1 VALIAPPLVAPPLV
15 APPLVAPLLV
25 APTLALYVHFPW
37 CVRKCPYCDFNS
49 HALKGEL
56 PEAIYVEALLADLDA
71 QLAVLAARGFEPRPL
86 ASVFMGGGT
95 PSLFSPD
102 AFERLLQGV
111 RARLTLPEGTEVT
124 LEANPG
130 TVERH
135 RFADYRAAGINRVS
149 LGAQSFADA
158 QLERLGRIHAADD
171 TRRAAAELHAAGLA
185 NFNLDLMVALPGQ
198 DEAGALADVEAALAL
213 NPAHVSH
220 YQLTLEPGTVFG
232 GLPPEGLPDED
243 SAECMTQAA
252 HARLV
257 EAGYVQYEVSAWSRP
272 GARSVHNLN
281 YWHFGDYL
289 GIGAGAHG
297 KASVAGQVLRS
308 AREREPRRYQ
318 AAAAQAPAFAAVAVA
333 QLPFEFMLNAL
344 RLVEGFEP
352 ALFESRTGLPW
363 ATLEPVRATLRGR
376 GLLEEDAAGCRPSAL
391 GRKFMNDLVAAFLPD

>member
-1 VALIAPPLVAPPLV
+1 VALIAPP
-15 APPLVAPLLV
+15 
-25 APTLALYVHFPW
+25 LALYVHFPW
-37 CVRKCPYCDFNS
+37 CVSKCPYCDFNS

-56 PEAIYVEALLADLDA
+56 PEAAYVDALLADLDV
-71 QLAVLAARGFEPRPL
+71 QLGALGARGFMPRPL
-86 ASVFMGGGT
+86 ASVFLGGGT

-102 AFERLLQGV
+102 AFARLLRGV
-111 RARLTLPEGTEVT
+111 RARLELPDGAEVT

-135 RFADYRAAGINRVS
+135 RFADYRAAGINRIS

-185 NFNLDLMVALPGQ
+185 NFNLDLMVALPDQ
-198 DEAGALADVEAALAL
+198 TAAGALADVEAALAL
-213 NPAHVSH
+213 EPAHISH

-232 GLPPEGLPDED
+232 GLPPRGLPDEE
-243 SAECMTQAA
+243 AGEHMIEAA
-252 HARLV
+252 HARL
-257 EAGYVQYEVSAWSRP
+257 ADARFVQYEVSAWSRP

-281 YWHFGDYL
+281 YWQFGDYL

-308 AREREPRRYQ
+308 AREREPRRYL
-318 AAAAQAPAFAAVAVA
+318 AAAAQAPAHDPVAAA

-352 ALFESRTGLPW
+352 ALYESRTGLSWP
-363 ATLEPVRATLRGR
+363 ALEPLRAPLRAR
-376 GLLEEDAAGCRPSAL
+376 GLLEEDTAGCRPSAL
-391 GRKFMNDLVAAFLPD
+391 GRRFMNDLVGAFLPD

>member
-1 VALIAPPLVAPPLV
+1 VALNAPPLVAPP
-15 APPLVAPLLV
+15 
-25 APTLALYVHFPW
+25 LALYVHFPW

-56 PEAIYVEALLADLDA
+56 PEAAYVDALLADLDA
-71 QLAVLAARGFEPRPL
+71 QLAALGARGFVPGPL
-86 ASVFMGGGT
+86 ASVFLGGGT
-95 PSLFSPD
+95 PSLFGPD
-102 AFERLLQGV
+102 AFARLLQGV
-111 RARLTLPEGTEVT
+111 RGRLALPEGAEIT

-135 RFADYRAAGINRVS
+135 RFSDYRAAGINRVS

-198 DEAGALADVEAALAL
+198 DEAGAVADVEAALSL
-213 NPAHVSH
+213 DPAHVSH

-232 GLPPEGLPDED
+232 SLPPAGLPDED
-243 SAECMTQAA
+243 AAERMTQAA
-252 HARLV
+252 HERLV
-257 EAGYVQYEVSAWSRP
+257 EAGFVQYEVSAWSRAA
-272 GARSVHNLN
+272 ARSVHNLN
-281 YWHFGDYL
+281 YWRFGDYL

-308 AREREPRRYQ
+308 AREREPRRYL
-318 AAAAQAPAFAAVAVA
+318 AAAAQSPSHDAVAGA

-352 ALFESRTGLPW
+352 SLYESRTGLSW
-363 ATLEPVRATLRGR
+363 AALEPVRSALRAR
-376 GLLEEDAAGCRPSAL
+376 GLLVEDPAGCRPSAL
-391 GRKFMNDLVAAFLPD
+391 GRRFMNDVVGAFLPD